1 MANTCEFCAHYLYD
15 DEEETYYCDVSLD
28 EDEMERYMRG
38 TNADCGFFKLY
49 DEYKM
54 VEKQN

>member
-1 MANTCEFCAHYLYD
+1 MANNCEFCAHYLYD

-28 EDEMERYMRG
+28 EDEMEQYLRG
-38 TNADCGFFKLY
+38 NSADCGFFKLY

-54 VEKQN
+54 VERQN

>member
-1 MANTCEFCAHYLYD
+1 MKACEFCAHNQY
-15 DEEETYYCDVSLD
+15 DEEADVEYCDVSLD
-28 EDEMERYMRG
+28 EDEMERYLG
-38 TNADCGFFKLY
+38 ASTSDCPYFKLY

>member
-1 MANTCEFCAHYLYD
+1 MNACEFCAHNQY
-15 DEEETYYCDVSLD
+15 DEEADCDYCDVALD
-28 EDEMERYMRG
+28 EDEMERCLGGDTGACPY
-38 TNADCGFFKLY
+38 FKLY

>member
-1 MANTCEFCAHYLYD
+1 MNPCEFCAHNQY
-15 DEEETYYCDVSLD
+15 DEEADCDYCDVDLD
-28 EDEMERYMRG
+28 EDEMERYLG
-38 TNADCGFFKLY
+38 GNDTECHFFKLY